1 MTKMV
6 HDFDEIWNDEDD
18 RLVSNSYIYKRQFYF
33 LLYLHF
39 FLSLLNLNNFMFI
52 NDVFLFDKNVS

>member
-6 HDFDEIWNDEDD
+6 HDFDEIWNEEDD
-18 RLVSNSYIYKRQFYF
+18 RLVSNSYIHKRQFYF

-39 FLSLLNLNNFMFI
+39 LLSLSHLNNFMFI